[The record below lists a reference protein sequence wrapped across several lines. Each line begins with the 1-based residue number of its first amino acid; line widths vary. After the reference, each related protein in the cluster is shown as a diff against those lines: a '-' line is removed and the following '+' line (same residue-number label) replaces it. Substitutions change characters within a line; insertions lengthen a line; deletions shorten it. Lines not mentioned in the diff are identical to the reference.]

1 MNGNSQSQ
9 APGAGASPPRA
20 PASGIDTNK

>member
-1 MNGNSQSQ
+1 MNGSGQSQ

-20 PASGIDTNK
+20 PASGIDTSK